1 MPKSLILYIS
11 IALGALIILSQT
23 IYTLRETEQAIILQL
38 GKKQRV
44 VQDPGIHIKIP
55 FLQNIVFFDKRILD
69 FDAAIQEVPTADQK
83 QLVIDS
89 YARYRITDPY
99 KFYQA
104 VQSENGL
111 KVRLDSIINSSLREI
126 IGSATM
132 AQILTPERA
141 NIIGKFATKV
151 ADTTRE
157 LGVEVI
163 DVRINR
169 IDLPTENSQAIFK
182 RMQSQREQEA
192 RKIRAEGDA
201 ESSKIRAE
209 ADKQKRVI
217 IAESRRS
224 SENLRGQGDKQAQ
237 KIYSESY
244 GRDPEFFDFWRSMQA
259 MTKSLKSDN
268 TTMVMPSDNDF
279 FRYFRSE
286 KAK

>member
-1 MPKSLILYIS
+1 MSKPIIFGA
-11 IALGALIILSQT
+11 IAVVVLIIIAQST
-23 IYTLRETEQAIILQL
+23 YTLRETEQGIVLQL
-38 GKKQRV
+38 GKKQGI
-44 VQDPGIHIKIP
+44 VQDSGLHFKVP
-55 FLQNIVFFDKRILD
+55 FLQNVVIFDKRILD
-69 FDAAIQEVPTADQK
+69 FDAALQEVPTADQK

-89 YARYRITDPY
+89 YARYKITDPY
-99 KFYQA
+99 KFYQT
-104 VQSENGL
+104 VQNENGL

-126 IGSATM
+126 IGSVPM
-132 AQILTPERA
+132 AQILTPERS

-151 ADTTRE
+151 ADSTRE

-169 IDLPTENSQAIFK
+169 IDLPAENSQAIFK

-201 ESSKIRAE
+201 ESSKIKAE

-217 IAESRRS
+217 VAEARRT
-224 SENLRGQGDKQAQ
+224 SENVRGQGDKQAQ
-237 KIYSESY
+237 KIYSEAY

-259 MTKSLKSDN
+259 MVRSLRSDN

-286 KAK
+286 KPK